1 MRRHERAPRRASV
14 NVDEMRRH
22 VEQLLAG
29 LMNPN
34 DEISIYRVKRLH
46 QARVLRDPRNGEP
59 LEIQLPAIR
68 SALSY
73 ATALHEI
80 GHVKGRY
87 QAMRNTTTTCERWA
101 WQWARE
107 HALIWTDA
115 MERSAATSLA
125 CAHKRHLRDK
135 TSWRA

>member
-1 MRRHERAPRRASV
+1 MRCHERAPRRASV

-22 VEQLLAG
+22 VEQLTTS
-29 LMNPN
+29 LMD
-34 DEISIYRVKRLH
+34 DEISIVLTKRL
-46 QARVLRDPRNGEP
+46 ARVLRDPRSGEA
-59 LEIQLPAIR
+59 LEVHFPPIR

-87 QAMRNTTTTCERWA
+87 QNSRNTMARERWA
-101 WQWARE
+101 WQWARK

-115 MERSAATSLA
+115 MERSAIAALA
-125 CAHKRHLRDK
+125 WYTARG
-135 TSWRA
+135 T

>member
-1 MRRHERAPRRASV
+1 MRRHDRPNGRAPRRASV
-14 NVDEMRRH
+14 NVDELRRH
-22 VEQLLAG
+22 VEQLRAG
-29 LMNPN
+29 LMNSN
-34 DEISIYRVKRLH
+34 DEISIYRVKRLN

-87 QAMRNTTTTCERWA
+87 QNS
-101 WQWARE
+101 
-107 HALIWTDA
+107 
-115 MERSAATSLA
+115 RSTMT
-125 CAHKRHLRDK
+125 R
-135 TSWRA
+135 